1 MKGSL
6 KGHHRKKR
14 NFLDTLCIEFDVEGD
29 IDVDDQIE
37 TCSVIVGGAG
47 LVNNQ
52 GDCNVTAGSSSGAQ
66 TVKPCPK
73 LDSKSFL
80 NNLIIQQFNLII

>member
-1 MKGSL
+1 MYWVFQHIVQSSDCKKPGTSKGITE
-6 KGHHRKKR
+6 KR

-52 GDCNVTAGSSSGAQ
+52 GDCNVTAGSWSGAQ

-73 LDSKSFL
+73 L
-80 NNLIIQQFNLII
+80 